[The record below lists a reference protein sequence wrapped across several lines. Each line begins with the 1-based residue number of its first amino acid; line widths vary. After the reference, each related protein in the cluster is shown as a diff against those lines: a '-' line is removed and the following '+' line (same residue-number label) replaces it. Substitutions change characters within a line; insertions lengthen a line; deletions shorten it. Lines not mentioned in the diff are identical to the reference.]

1 MPLSPDMPSMPDDL
15 RKAAEASDA
24 EVEMNLAGL
33 IPVPDKPYSP
43 KVVTALAQAI
53 AAAAKV
59 MGLDLKPAPYKEPVM
74 ELEPEV
80 VRFLAMMDAAAK
92 DYGSPLPVSLDAIK
106 GDRELTAITAA
117 LMQLAKDRDFKD
129 FLNMPI
135 EEEGMETEVEVKVKP
150 GMGEGEEDEEEYDFA
165 SRMR

>member
-1 MPLSPDMPSMPDDL
+1 M
-15 RKAAEASDA
+15 
-24 EVEMNLAGL
+24 
-33 IPVPDKPYSP
+33 PDKPYSP

>member
-1 MPLSPDMPSMPDDL
+1 MPDDL
-15 RKAAEASDA
+15 RMAAEASDA
-24 EVEMNLAGL
+24 EVAMNLAGL
-33 IPVPDKPYSP
+33 IPTPDKPYSP

-53 AAAAKV
+53 AAAAKI
-59 MGLDLKPAPYKEPVM
+59 MGLDLKPSPYTEPVA
-74 ELEPEV
+74 ELEPDM

-92 DYGSPLPVSLDAIK
+92 DYGSPLPIALDAIK
-106 GDRELTAITAA
+106 GDRELTVITAA

-135 EEEGMETEVEVKVKP
+135 EEEEGPETEVEVKVKP
-150 GMGEGEEDEEEYDFA
+150 GMKEEDEEEYDFA